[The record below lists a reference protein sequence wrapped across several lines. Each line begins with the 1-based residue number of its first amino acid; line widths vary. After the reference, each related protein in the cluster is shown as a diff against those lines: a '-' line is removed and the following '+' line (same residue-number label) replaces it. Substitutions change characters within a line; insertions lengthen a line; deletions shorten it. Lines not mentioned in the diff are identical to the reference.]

1 MGGLKGA
8 DGVRS
13 LVTGWS
19 VSAQWF
25 VSPLDLFSHVFTP
38 IYWLSL
44 GTKIHS
50 AGLRKRRGGLGWNGA
65 LHNRICVKHDRLGVT
80 VVCHQCCNPVYIATE
95 RDSVHSW
102 DMPMALSFIL
112 ETPSV
117 VNCFFFFFYYL
128 FLYGA
133 INYIKTSL
141 NFNLFSC
148 YRSVLEALLTL
159 TSAVPLLSRRCH
171 TSSTV
176 YMLISNL

>member
-1 MGGLKGA
+1 
-8 DGVRS
+8 
-13 LVTGWS
+13 
-19 VSAQWF
+19 
-25 VSPLDLFSHVFTP
+25 
-38 IYWLSL
+38 
-44 GTKIHS
+44 
-50 AGLRKRRGGLGWNGA
+50 
-65 LHNRICVKHDRLGVT
+65 
-80 VVCHQCCNPVYIATE
+80 
-95 RDSVHSW
+95 
-102 DMPMALSFIL
+102 MALSFIL

-117 VNCFFFFFYYL
+117 VNCFVFFYL

>member
-1 MGGLKGA
+1 MFVFILGVSHGDGMRVNDPFFRALQTLGGLKGA

-117 VNCFFFFFYYL
+117 VNCFVFFL
-128 FLYGA
+128 FVFIWSYKLHKDF
-133 INYIKTSL
+133 IE
-141 NFNLFSC
+141 F
-148 YRSVLEALLTL
+148 
-159 TSAVPLLSRRCH
+159 
-171 TSSTV
+171 
-176 YMLISNL
+176 